1 MHTLCLCFNVLLKGT
16 MELTICHN
24 YTNPGEFIALLGLGK
39 LQAWKTQKRKH
50 NKLVTNFICI
60 KFEA

>member
-1 MHTLCLCFNVLLKGT
+1 MHTLCSCFNVLLKGT

-24 YTNPGEFIALLGLGK
+24 YTNPGEFIALLGPGK
-39 LQAWKTQKRKH
+39 LQAWKTQKKNH
-50 NKLVTNFICI
+50 NKLVTNLIFV